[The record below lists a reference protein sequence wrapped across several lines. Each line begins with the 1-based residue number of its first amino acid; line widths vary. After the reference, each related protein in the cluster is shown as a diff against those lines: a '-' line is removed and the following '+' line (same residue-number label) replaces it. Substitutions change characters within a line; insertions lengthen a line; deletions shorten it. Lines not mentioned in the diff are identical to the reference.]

1 MSQPTAAIE
10 FTDHS
15 VLVGTTK
22 FYEIDLKSFSAEE
35 FLDLT
40 DPGIKVG
47 WMMMRI
53 LSLHLQSYMCF

>member
-10 FTDHS
+10 FTGHS

-47 WMMMRI
+47 WMRV
-53 LSLHLQSYMCF
+53 LSLRLQPLLC